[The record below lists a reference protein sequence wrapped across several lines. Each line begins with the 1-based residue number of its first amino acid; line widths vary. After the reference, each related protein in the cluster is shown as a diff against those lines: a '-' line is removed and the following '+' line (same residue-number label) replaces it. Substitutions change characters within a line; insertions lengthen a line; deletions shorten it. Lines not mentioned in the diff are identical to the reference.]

1 MKDPV
6 SLKLEVSNFSLHVLD
21 FDGDRSR
28 EEGNVVWL
36 GGLLV
41 EIGII
46 FSAIVCFLFFLVRSQ
61 ALVNVG
67 FGGVVWG
74 WFGGGGGAIVP
85 SSIVLTYS
93 WVCGWRNVVWNKIKK
108 NKNKT
113 SYWVPLKVL
122 STCCQNME
130 IWKCLILAGNA
141 SQLPFLQL
149 VTYLQHHT
157 WWSYHPAAE

>member
-74 WFGGGGGAIVP
+74 WFGGGGG
-85 SSIVLTYS
+85 
-93 WVCGWRNVVWNKIKK
+93 
-108 NKNKT
+108 
-113 SYWVPLKVL
+113 
-122 STCCQNME
+122 Q
-130 IWKCLILAGNA
+130 
-141 SQLPFLQL
+141 
-149 VTYLQHHT
+149 
-157 WWSYHPAAE
+157 